1 MSTAQPEVRHLVSLR
16 VRRPGAGAT
25 AIGSVR
31 CVGDSAPQVSTR
43 PDLPEIAWA
52 AWWEAAH
59 DGTEMRYMSCN
70 AVLTVGR
77 APGCDI
83 RIGADPIV
91 DERVPRRWAELSW
104 HRGRVLV
111 ANVHDRWGLTL
122 TCIDG
127 TGVGVTAVPPG
138 GVATAPRASFVLD
151 AKVPAGL
158 DDDGEGP
165 VEFLINL
172 SAAPNPVQPRSMEP
186 GKDVVETTPVI
197 ALTSTQRTIGAAIIA
212 PLAQGRARRAS
223 YDMLVHHT
231 NYAMR
236 TVREAVAAM
245 DVTFVAAGLA
255 FPGDGDALDRV
266 AYVLGRHRLVQ

>member
-1 MSTAQPEVRHLVSLR
+1 VIGTVDLVSDNG
-16 VRRPGAGAT
+16 PH
-25 AIGSVR
+25 
-31 CVGDSAPQVSTR
+31 VSTR

-52 AWWEAAH
+52 AWWEATH
-59 DGTEMRYMSCN
+59 DSTEMRYMSCD
-70 AVLTVGR
+70 AVVTMGR

-111 ANVHDRWGLTL
+111 ANVHDRWGLAL

-127 TGVGVTAVPPG
+127 SGVGVTAVPPG
-138 GVATAPRASFVLD
+138 GVATAPRSSFVLD
-151 AKVPAGL
+151 AKVPASG
-158 DDDGEGP
+158 DDGGEGP
-165 VEFLINL
+165 AEFLINL
-172 SAAPNPVQPRSMEP
+172 SAAPTPVQPRSVEP
-186 GKDVVETTPVI
+186 GNDVVETTPVI
-197 ALTSTQRTIGAAIIA
+197 SLTPTQRTIGAAIIA
-212 PLAQGRARRAS
+212 PLAHGRARRAS

-266 AYVLGRHRLVQ
+266 AYVLGRHRLAP